1 MDTGNAAW
9 VADRRLGRRV
19 LAVAAVALVF
29 VAYVAHGALPVTPF
43 SLPLTGERQ
52 YARAFAP
59 QSWAFFTRSP
69 RTAELA
75 AVGRGADGSW
85 RRLSPGSLAVPADMM
100 GLDRIRQAEEMHIRN
115 LRAQVPDSA
124 WSPCEGAPTGCLSR
138 LSAGT
143 TVVNYSTRRELCGD
157 VGLILQEVLPWA
169 WRDLPTVMPSRVAR
183 LTVTC

>member
-19 LAVAAVALVF
+19 LAVAAVAAVF
-29 VAYVAHGALPVTPF
+29 VVYVAHGALPVTPF
-43 SLPLTGERQ
+43 SLPLTGERH

-69 RTAELA
+69 RTPELV

-85 RRLSPGSLAVPADMM
+85 RRLSPGRLAVPADLM
-100 GLDRIRQAEEMHIRN
+100 GLDRVRQAEESHIRN

-124 WSPCEGAPTGCLSR
+124 WSSCDGAPTDCLSR
-138 LSAGT
+138 LPAGA
-143 TVVNYSTRRELCGD
+143 TVVNYSARRELCGD

-169 WRDLPTVMPSRVAR
+169 WRDLPTVMPSQVAR
-183 LTVTC
+183 VTVTC

>member
-19 LAVAAVALVF
+19 LAVAAVAVVF
-29 VAYVAHGALPVTPF
+29 VVYVAHGALPVTPF
-43 SLPLTGERQ
+43 SLPFTGERH
-52 YARAFAP
+52 YAKAFAP

-69 RTAELA
+69 RTPELV

-85 RRLSPGSLAVPADMM
+85 RRLSPGHLAVPADLM
-100 GLDRIRQAEEMHIRN
+100 GLDRVRQAEEMHVRN
-115 LRAQVPDSA
+115 LRVQVPDSA
-124 WSPCEGAPTGCLSR
+124 WSACDGAPADCLSR
-138 LSAGT
+138 LPAGA

-169 WRDLPTVMPSRVAR
+169 WRDLPTVMPSQVAR
-183 LTVTC
+183 VTVTC